1 MRDVARL
8 LCKKQNPQTCY
19 QVFLS
24 FPKVIQYHDPSR
36 KTIYSI
42 YFMKQQQLS
51 LLWQGSDRQ
60 EYPDFAPTGTY

>member
-1 MRDVARL
+1 MLRDYCA
-8 LCKKQNPQTCY
+8 KNKIHKPATKY
-19 QVFLS
+19 FLVS
-24 FPKVIQYHDPSR
+24 GPKVIQYHDPSR

-60 EYPDFAPTGTY
+60 EYPDFPLTGTY